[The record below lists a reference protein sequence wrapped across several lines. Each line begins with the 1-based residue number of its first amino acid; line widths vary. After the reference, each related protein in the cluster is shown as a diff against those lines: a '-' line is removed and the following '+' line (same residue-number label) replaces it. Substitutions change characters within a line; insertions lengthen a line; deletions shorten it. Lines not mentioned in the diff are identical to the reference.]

1 MPAKTNRVPSPHAR
15 RRRDRHES
23 GKLRPNFEVM
33 ETRRLPA
40 TINVTTLLD
49 QVGVDGYVSLREA
62 IQSINGQADVNADVA
77 AAGTYGVDDAITFT
91 GLSGTI
97 SLNSDLDALVRAVH
111 INGTTGSNY
120 TGRPVITVDGTSTY
134 QTFKVTGPDVIL
146 DALAIVGSSSAGVAI
161 TGVSATG
168 VSIIRCH
175 IGIDAAGVTRQ
186 PNVEGVEI
194 SGGASYNTIGGTTPG
209 TGNVISGNAQ
219 VGVMIDGDIGHETVG
234 NIVRRNLIG
243 TDASGTADVGN
254 GAGVLL
260 TDNVSNNVIGGVEP
274 EAGNIISANLSG
286 GIGLHARDPNGP
298 VPTGNMI
305 QGNIVGLDRAGGA
318 RLGFQPLGVYIGEGS
333 RNTVGGTA
341 PGAGNIISGNLY
353 QGVNFSG
360 PQTTNN
366 VLQGNIIGLNAAGDA
381 APNYVFGLLINRG
394 SSGNLIGGTT
404 PAARNVI
411 SSNSMGEVFVQGWL
425 MSPGPQVTS
434 DNRIQGN
441 YIGTNLSGT
450 AAASFNGFGL
460 RISDNSQRN
469 TVGGTTPGAG
479 NVIVGK
485 SENLVLSGPGTSDN
499 VISGNMI
506 GTNAAGTA
514 GIGQDNRGVV
524 ITVGP
529 TNNTIGGTLPG
540 AGNLISGNG
549 REGLVLEGEDTTGN
563 RILGNKIGV
572 DLYGNPLGNAGNG
585 VSAIVGALRNF
596 IGGVEA
602 GAGNVIAYNAGAGVS
617 VGLISAPWENVRD
630 ISIRG
635 NAIFANGKLGIDLGG
650 DGVTPNSPG
659 GPHVGPNLLQNYPVL
674 NRFIPGSTTRLFGT
688 LNSTPGTTFMID
700 VYANPAGLVDPS
712 GYGQGARYLGS
723 FPVTTDAQGNAV
735 FQNVPLGAS
744 TAGEFLT
751 ATATDPDGNTSEFS
765 YRAGSL
771 SGLIVVGGDGQGAE
785 VTKNFGSLLQVKA
798 VDSQGRPVAGVIV
811 TFTLPSGGASGTFA
825 GLGTTATAVTDV
837 NGVATAP
844 TLTANQVAGRF
855 AVTASADTGG
865 TVVFSLVN
873 TPAAPARLAVAG
885 GDGQAAPVNTAF
897 AVPFQVLV
905 YDAFGNPVPGATVT
919 FAAPAGGPGGTFE
932 GGTAT
937 VSVST
942 DGGGRATAPI
952 FTANAVPGTF
962 SVVAS
967 LNGVGEVSF
976 LATNQ
981 VAVPPTVVNLARF
994 GYHALPT
1001 SLVLTFSTAM
1011 DAARAS
1017 DLGNYRLVTPGR
1029 DRRFGTRDDVV
1040 VRLASAAYDPATY
1053 SVRLAPAARRLPL
1066 FQRYQLTVNGQ
1077 PTRGLTDRAGTYL
1090 AGNGSGQ
1097 PGTDYVRRFGPEVL
1111 VRNRAVPAPRRPVKV
1126 VVPAR
1131 HAAPGTRQG

>member
-33 ETRRLPA
+33 EARRLPA

-62 IQSINGQADVNADVA
+62 IRSINDQADANVDVVPT
-77 AAGTYGVDDAITFT
+77 GTYGVNDMITFT

-97 SLNSDLDALVRAVH
+97 SLKSALDPLSRAVD
-111 INGTTGSNY
+111 IDGTTGSGY
-120 TGRPVITVDGTSTY
+120 VGRPVITVDGGMIY
-134 QTFKVTGPDVIL
+134 QVFVITGPDVTL
-146 DALAIVGSSSAGVAI
+146 DALAIVGSSGEGVRI
-161 TGVSATG
+161 YGTSATG
-168 VSIIRCH
+168 ASVVRCH
-175 IGIDAAGVTRQ
+175 VGIDAAGTFAK
-186 PNVEGVEI
+186 PNRVGI
-194 SGGASYNTIGGTTPG
+194 RIADGASHNIIGGLASEL
-209 TGNVISGNAQ
+209 GNVISGNEST
-219 VGVMIDGDIGHETVG
+219 GLSIEGTYGPDTVG
-234 NIVRRNLIG
+234 NVVQGNLIG
-243 TDASGTADVGN
+243 TDASGIVPVGN
-254 GAGVLL
+254 QTGL
-260 TDNVSNNVIGGVEP
+260 
-274 EAGNIISANLSG
+274 IILN
-286 GIGLHARDPNGP
+286 
-298 VPTGNMI
+298 
-305 QGNIVGLDRAGGA
+305 RA
-318 RLGFQPLGVYIGEGS
+318 LN
-333 RNTVGGTA
+333 NTVGGTA
-341 PGAGNIISGNLY
+341 PGAGNVISGNRAWGILFYALELGKNLPTGNVVQGNKIGVDRAGIQAVGHQLIGVAVGAGIGNTIGGTALGAGNIISGHTNE
-353 QGVNFSG
+353 GVTFASVG
-360 PQTTNN
+360 TLNN
-366 VLQGNIIGLNAAGDA
+366 VFQGNIVGLNAGGEPVPNGD
-381 APNYVFGLLINRG
+381 FGLRIING
-394 SSGNLIGGTT
+394 ASGNLIGGTT

-411 SSNSMGEVFVQGWL
+411 SANTAGAVLIQGRITA
-425 MSPGPQVTS
+425 PVAVTS
-434 DNRIQGN
+434 NNLVQGN
-441 YIGTNLSGT
+441 YLGTNLTGT
-450 AAASFNGFGL
+450 ASIVPNGVGL
-460 RISDNSQRN
+460 KIEDNSQGN
-469 TVGGTTPGAG
+469 TIGGMSPGAG

-485 SENLVLSGPGTSDN
+485 TEGVILIGPDVTGNILLGNL
-499 VISGNMI
+499 I

-524 ITVGP
+524 LSNGAVG
-529 TNNTIGGTLPG
+529 NTIGGTAPG
-540 AGNLISGNG
+540 AGNVISGNG
-549 REGLVLEGEDTTGN
+549 REGLVLEGKDTTDN
-563 RILGNKIGV
+563 RILGNKIGT
-572 DLYGNPLGNAGNG
+572 DLFGNPLGNAGNG
-585 VSAIVGALRNF
+585 VSVIGAVRNA
-596 IGGVEA
+596 IGGVES
-602 GAGNVIAYNAGAGVS
+602 GAGNVIAYNGGTGVA
-617 VGLISAPWENVRD
+617 VGVATAPGLNERD

-785 VTKNFGSLLQVKA
+785 VTKNFGSPLQVKA
-798 VDSQGRPVAGVIV
+798 VESQGRPVAGVVV
-811 TFTLPSGGASGTFA
+811 TFTLPWGGASGTFA

-855 AVTASADTGG
+855 AVTASGDTGG

-919 FAAPAGGPGGTFE
+919 FVAPSEGPGGTFE

-942 DGGGRATAPI
+942 DGGGRATAPV

-962 SVVAS
+962 SVVGS

-981 VAVPPTVVNLARF
+981 VVVPPTVANLARF

-1029 DRRFGTRDDVV
+1029 DRRFGTRDDVI

-1097 PGTDYVRRFGPEVL
+1097 TGTDYVRRFGPEVL
-1111 VRNRAVPAPRRPVKV
+1111 VRNRVVPVPRRPIKV

-1131 HAAPGTRQG
+1131 HAALGTRQG